1 MISTYDRTTFH
12 PNLEEAT
19 IEVVVTE
26 KIKYADENWDAFHR
40 VSYTGVKSFSI
51 INGEDAIEIEEHTDG
66 SCIDEYHEYLVLKF
80 ADGTESTFRNS
91 HANMYIH

>member
-26 KIKYADENWDAFHR
+26 KIKYADEK
-40 VSYTGVKSFSI
+40 VM
-51 INGEDAIEIEEHTDG
+51 
-66 SCIDEYHEYLVLKF
+66 
-80 ADGTESTFRNS
+80 RNLIPTRLEPFTTS
-91 HANMYIH
+91 K